1 MNRIPLFEAILQV
14 FYFGMTQTHD
24 FDVVWGV
31 GGVRI
36 SLVDFLWGGGGV
48 VRWVWEVLC
57 TKAPPL
63 CLNTYSNSDST
74 HHL

>member
-36 SLVDFLWGGGGV
+36 SLVDFLWGGGGGKV
-48 VRWVWEVLC
+48 GVGGVMHKGTTSLPE
-57 TKAPPL
+57 
-63 CLNTYSNSDST
+63 YIFQ
-74 HHL
+74 

>member
-36 SLVDFLWGGGGV
+36 SLVDFLWGGGGGGKV
-48 VRWVWEVLC
+48 GVGGVMHKGTTSLPE
-57 TKAPPL
+57 
-63 CLNTYSNSDST
+63 YIFQ
-74 HHL
+74 